1 MVHWIESL
9 CVGALLVQW
18 AKACIRPLL
27 VLHIEQVR
35 KKKKCDGLHHFGDRA
50 RWWVVEESEHDLD
63 VEIDETPEGKL
74 AEQIPVKN
82 WSCFD

>member
-35 KKKKCDGLHHFGDRA
+35 KKKCDGLHHSGDRA
-50 RWWVVEESEHDLD
+50 RWVVEESEHDQD
-63 VEIDETPEGKL
+63 VEVDGTPEGKL
-74 AEQIPVKN
+74 AELIPVKN